1 MFDVIILV
9 LIFISALFAFFRG
22 FSLELLSISVWII
35 SFFGSYAYGVNLINF
50 FNKIINNILIST
62 AISYVAVFM
71 IIFVIFSF
79 LTRKFSVF
87 IKDSYVGLI
96 DKSLGF
102 IFGIL
107 RGYVIVGL
115 CFFLFDY
122 FYKGKKLE
130 FIDNSKI
137 IPVIKITNN
146 EIFRFLKI
154 DNQYSENLSTEI
166 KKKSDLLFEKSI
178 DSKLRIKKNS
188 KNQENIYNESGR
200 KNIEN
205 IIENNLE

>member
-1 MFDVIILV
+1 MFDIIILI
-9 LIFISALFAFFRG
+9 LILISALFAFFRG

-35 SFFGSYAYGVNLINF
+35 SFFGSYAYGNNLINF
-50 FNKIINNILIST
+50 FNKIVNNILIST
-62 AISYVAVFM
+62 AISY
-71 IIFVIFSF
+71 IIAFLALFVIFSF
-79 LTRKFSVF
+79 FTRKFSVF

-107 RGYVIVGL
+107 RGYIIVGL
-115 CFFLFDY
+115 CFFCFDY
-122 FYKGKKLE
+122 FYKGKRLE

-137 IPVIKITNN
+137 IPIIKITNN
-146 EIFRFLKI
+146 EIFRFLRI
-154 DNQYSENLSTEI
+154 DNKYSENLSSEI

>member
-9 LIFISALFAFFRG
+9 LILISALFAFFRG

-35 SFFGSYAYGVNLINF
+35 SFFGSYAYGNNLVNF
-50 FNKIINNILIST
+50 FNKIVNNILIST
-62 AISYVAVFM
+62 AISYVLAFL

-107 RGYVIVGL
+107 RGYVIVSL

-122 FYKGKKLE
+122 FYNGKRLE
-130 FIDNSKI
+130 FIESSKI

-154 DNQYSENLSTEI
+154 DNKYSESLSTEI

>member
-9 LIFISALFAFFRG
+9 LILISALFAFFRG

-35 SFFGSYAYGVNLINF
+35 SFFGSYAYGNNFINF
-50 FNKIINNILIST
+50 FNRVINNILIST
-62 AISYVAVFM
+62 GVSYTLVFL

-79 LTRKFSVF
+79 FTRKFSIY

-107 RGYVIVGL
+107 RGYIIVGL
-115 CFFLFDY
+115 CFFCFDY
-122 FYKGKKLE
+122 FYQGKKLE

-146 EIFRFLKI
+146 EIFRILKI
-154 DNQYSENLSTEI
+154 DSKYSENLSSEI

>member
-22 FSLELLSISVWII
+22 FSLELLSISVWVI

-62 AISYVAVFM
+62 AISYVVVF
-71 IIFVIFSF
+71 IVIFVIFSF

-122 FYKGKKLE
+122 FYNGKRLE

-154 DNQYSENLSTEI
+154 DNKYSENLSTEI

>member
-1 MFDVIILV
+1 MFDVIILD

-35 SFFGSYAYGVNLINF
+35 SFFGSYAYGNNLVNF
-50 FNKIINNILIST
+50 FNKIVNNILIST
-62 AISYVAVFM
+62 AISYVLAFL

-107 RGYVIVGL
+107 RGYVVVCL

-122 FYKGKKLE
+122 FYNGKRLE

-154 DNQYSENLSTEI
+154 DNKYSENLSTEI

>member
-22 FSLELLSISVWII
+22 FSLELLSISVWIM
-35 SFFGSYAYGVNLINF
+35 SFLGSYAYSYNLVNF

-62 AISYVAVFM
+62 AISYVVAFL

-154 DNQYSENLSTEI
+154 DNKYSENLSTEI

>member
-22 FSLELLSISVWII
+22 LSLELLSISVWII
-35 SFFGSYAYGVNLINF
+35 SFFVSYTYGNNLINF

-62 AISYVAVFM
+62 TISYVVTFL

-107 RGYVIVGL
+107 RGYVIAVSYTHL
-115 CFFLFDY
+115 TLPTTT
-122 FYKGKKLE
+122 
-130 FIDNSKI
+130 I
-137 IPVIKITNN
+137 V
-146 EIFRFLKI
+146 
-154 DNQYSENLSTEI
+154 
-166 KKKSDLLFEKSI
+166 
-178 DSKLRIKKNS
+178 
-188 KNQENIYNESGR
+188 
-200 KNIEN
+200 
-205 IIENNLE
+205 

>member
-22 FSLELLSISVWII
+22 LSLELLSISVWII
-35 SFFGSYAYGVNLINF
+35 SFFVSYTYGNNLINF

-62 AISYVAVFM
+62 TISYVVTFL

-122 FYKGKKLE
+122 FYKGKRLE

-137 IPVIKITNN
+137 IPVLKITNN

-154 DNQYSENLSTEI
+154 DNKYSENLSTEI

>member
-9 LIFISALFAFFRG
+9 LILISALFAFFRG

-35 SFFGSYAYGVNLINF
+35 SFFGSYTYGNNLINF

-62 AISYVAVFM
+62 AVSYVVAFL

-154 DNQYSENLSTEI
+154 DNKYSENLSTEI

>member
-9 LIFISALFAFFRG
+9 LILISALFAFFRG
-22 FSLELLSISVWII
+22 FSLELLSISVWVI
-35 SFFGSYAYGVNLINF
+35 SFFGSYAYGNNLVNF

-62 AISYVAVFM
+62 GISYTVVFL

-79 LTRKFSVF
+79 FTRKFSIY

-122 FYKGKKLE
+122 FYNGKRLE

-146 EIFRFLKI
+146 EMFRFLKI
-154 DNQYSENLSTEI
+154 DNKYSENLSTEI

-178 DSKLRIKKNS
+178 DSKLRIKRNS